1 MNAVLTN
8 LVSRL
13 ASLSW
18 LAGPIFEKEL
28 RVSSRRKRSYFLRF
42 AYVSAMAFFV
52 TFAWLAT
59 VNIGSS
65 ASPAFRASRMGE
77 AGKYIVTTIIWFQFI
92 SAQIMAVVMLS
103 TAISSE
109 IYGRTLG
116 LLMTTPVS
124 SFQIVIGKLLSKLLQ
139 VVLLLAVSLPLLAV
153 VRVFGGVPWDYVV
166 SSLCVTFT
174 AAAFAG
180 SVSLLF
186 SITTRKAH
194 EAVIATVAVCFG
206 VYSILLPGLAGL
218 LQLASRS
225 NQVTHF
231 LLTLGNPFVVMFLS
245 TERLINPRAGG
256 PALSWT
262 WHCVAMLGASA
273 LCLALST
280 LSVRKVALRQATGE
294 AGLFLKRKERRL
306 AEKKALAGL
315 GRRETTGT
323 VRPVAGP
330 PLVWKEIRTA
340 FTVARPLRTILGCS
354 IAGICLLAAYGFF
367 AYTKYLAE
375 KEVQIGFVL
384 AYFFVGLLR
393 TATVSA
399 SSITSEKEART
410 WPILLT
416 TPLDQRQIVAQ
427 KTIASSLRAWPFWLL
442 LGAHVTIFT
451 LLGFIHPVAV
461 APLLLLVVTSSLL
474 VSAVGV
480 FFSSCFKR
488 TSTAATFSLIS
499 FFVFTLPFC
508 CPLPAFIA
516 SPFFVAT
523 MIMTVGPGNF
533 DAGVPFYELQYG
545 FFPGIKGFLVSAFIL
560 SGIMVIYLL
569 IAFLFYAFAVGNV
582 RRNIF

>member
-1 MNAVLTN
+1 MNTALIN

-13 ASLSW
+13 LSLSW

-42 AYVSAMAFFV
+42 AYVAAMTFFV
-52 TFAWLAT
+52 TFAWLVT

-92 SAQIMAVVMLS
+92 SAQIIAVVMLS
-103 TAISSE
+103 TAISNE

-116 LLMTTPVS
+116 LLMTTPIS

-174 AAAFAG
+174 AAVFAG

-194 EAVIATVAVCFG
+194 EVVIATVAVCFL
-206 VYSILLPGLAGL
+206 VYSILPAVAGL
-218 LQLASRS
+218 LQFASRP
-225 NQVTHF
+225 NQVTRF
-231 LLTLGNPFVVMFLS
+231 LLTLINPFVVMFLS
-245 TERLINPRAGG
+245 TDRLINPRAGG
-256 PALSWT
+256 PASFWF
-262 WHCVAMLGASA
+262 WHCVAMLAASA

-280 LSVRKVALRQATGE
+280 LSVRKAALRQATGE
-294 AGLFLKRKERRL
+294 AGLFLKRKERRH
-306 AEKKALAGL
+306 AERKALAGP
-315 GRRETTGT
+315 GRRTTTGT
-323 VRPVAGP
+323 IRPVVGP

-340 FTVARPLRTILGCS
+340 FISARPLRTILGYS

-375 KEVQIGFVL
+375 KEVQIGFVI
-384 AYFFVGLLR
+384 AYFFLGLLR

-399 SSITSEKEART
+399 SSITLEKEAKT

-416 TPLDQRQIVAQ
+416 TPLDQRQIIVQ
-427 KTIASSLRAWPFWLL
+427 KTIASTLRAWPFWLL
-442 LGAHVTIFT
+442 LAAHVLIFT

-488 TSTAATFSLIS
+488 TSTAATFSVIS
-499 FFVFTLPFC
+499 FFVFALPFC

-560 SGIMVIYLL
+560 AGIMVVYLL
-569 IAFLFYAFAVGNV
+569 IAFLFYAFAVGNA
-582 RRNIF
+582 RRNVF

>member
-1 MNAVLTN
+1 MNTVLTN
-8 LVSRL
+8 LFSKL
-13 ASLSW
+13 ESLSW

-42 AYVSAMAFFV
+42 AYVSALTFFV
-52 TFAWLAT
+52 TLAWLAA

-92 SAQIMAVVMLS
+92 SAQIIAVVMLS

-139 VVLLLAVSLPLLAV
+139 VILLVAVSLPLLAV

-174 AAAFAG
+174 AAVFAG
-180 SVSLLF
+180 SVSLLL

-194 EAVIATVAVCFG
+194 EVVVATVAVCFL
-206 VYSILLPGLAGL
+206 VYSILPAVAGL
-218 LQLASRS
+218 LQFASRP
-225 NQVTHF
+225 NQLTHF
-231 LLTLGNPFVVMFLS
+231 LLTLINPFVVMFLS

-256 PALSWT
+256 PASLWF

-273 LCLALST
+273 LCLGLST
-280 LSVRKVALRQATGE
+280 LSVRKAALRQATGE

-375 KEVQIGFVL
+375 KEVQIGFVI
-384 AYFFVGLLR
+384 AYFFLGLLR

-399 SSITSEKEART
+399 SSITLEKEAKT

-416 TPLDQRQIVAQ
+416 TPLDQRQIIVQ
-427 KTIASSLRAWPFWLL
+427 KTIASTLRAWPFWLL
-442 LGAHVTIFT
+442 LAAHVLIFT

>member
-1 MNAVLTN
+1 MNGVLTN

-42 AYVSAMAFFV
+42 AYVAAMTFFV
-52 TFAWLAT
+52 TFAWLAA

-92 SAQIMAVVMLS
+92 SAQIIAVVMLS

-139 VVLLLAVSLPLLAV
+139 VMLLLAVSLPLLAV

-174 AAAFAG
+174 AAVFAG

-186 SITTRKAH
+186 SITSRKAH
-194 EAVIATVAVCFG
+194 EVVIATVAVCFLI
-206 VYSILLPGLAGL
+206 YSILPAVAGL
-218 LQLASRS
+218 LQFASRP
-225 NQVTHF
+225 NQLTHF
-231 LLTLGNPFVVMFLS
+231 LLTLINPFVVMFLS

-256 PALSWT
+256 PASFWF

-280 LSVRKVALRQATGE
+280 LSARKAALRQATGE

-306 AEKKALAGL
+306 AEKKALADPS
-315 GRRETTGT
+315 RRTTTGA
-323 VRPVAGP
+323 VRPVVGP

-340 FTVARPLRTILGCS
+340 FTIARPLRTILGYS

-384 AYFFVGLLR
+384 AYFFLGLLR

-416 TPLDQRQIVAQ
+416 TPLDQRQIALQ
-427 KTIASSLRAWPFWLL
+427 KTIASTIRAWPFWLL
-442 LGAHVTIFT
+442 LGAHLTTFT

-461 APLLLLVVTSSLL
+461 LPLVVLVITSALL

-499 FFVFTLPFC
+499 LFVLSF
-508 CPLPAFIA
+508 PLPAFII

-523 MIMTVGPGNF
+523 MIMTVGAGNF

-545 FFPGIKGFLVSAFIL
+545 FFPGMKGFLVSAFIL
-560 SGIMVIYLL
+560 TGIMVIYLL